1 MENCLEAPGEK
12 LLNRLWDTI
21 VDKGIGGL
29 LAPWQSRRKNRAA
42 IDGVRR
48 ELLTLAQVEQ
58 DIKAIRAGRKALDA
72 QGRLVDILPQ
82 GSSLPG
88 AIDPDQTVAS
98 IAARNRIARD
108 MRAELNT
115 SKALLI
121 AEGVLEDDPQEPP
134 EEVVDDDWL
143 FRWREAASMVSS
155 EELQQLWGRA
165 LAGEFRSP
173 GSCSLRTLEFLKNL
187 SHGEA
192 QEIARLARFVINTD
206 LIVKEP
212 ASKTILEAEGITDG
226 FLLKLQDLGIVSG
239 LGDIEGVGWY
249 REISSSESEQFRSG
263 LVAYNRVLL
272 VTHEDS
278 TKKLALYGCFMT
290 SLGRQVLKLG
300 SFKPHEGYLR
310 GVARAIAGKGFK
322 VYLAH
327 FERLDSGTLRAIEPE
342 EIRL

>member
-1 MENCLEAPGEK
+1 MEVPGEK

-21 VDKGIGGL
+21 FDKGIAGL
-29 LAPWQSRRKNRAA
+29 LAPWQTRRKNRAA
-42 IDGVRR
+42 IDGVRQ

-58 DIKAIRAGRKALDA
+58 DIKDIRAGRKALDA
-72 QGRLVDILPQ
+72 QGRLIDMLPQ
-82 GSSLPG
+82 GRPLTG
-88 AIDPDQTVAS
+88 ATVPDQTAASVAT
-98 IAARNRIARD
+98 RNRVARD

-121 AEGVLEDDPQEPP
+121 AEGVLEDDPQEPT

-155 EELQQLWGRA
+155 EELQQLWGQA
-165 LAGEFRSP
+165 LAGEIRSP

-192 QEIARLARFVINTD
+192 QEIARLAGFVINTD

-212 ASKTILEAEGITDG
+212 ASMAILEVEGITDG

-249 REISSSESEQFRSG
+249 REIGSSESERFKRG
-263 LVAYNRVLL
+263 LVAYDRVLL
-272 VTHEDS
+272 VNHEDS
-278 TKKLALYGCFMT
+278 KKKLELNGCFVT

-310 GVARAIAGKGFK
+310 GVAKAIAGKGFK
-322 VYLAH
+322 VYLAR
-327 FERLDSGTLRAIEPE
+327 FERLDPSTLRAIDPE
-342 EIRL
+342 EIPQ